1 MDKIQ
6 TRFFETLDTME
17 QPGSCFLA
25 ADLTVFGFCIEL
37 SYPRED
43 FVKDV
48 KEILKNL
55 SPQQQIAETRPFNFV
70 IDNVFFNGCP
80 TPDNNGNAAINDCV
94 KKFVLNNKIS
104 VKNNIELS
112 ACIDA
117 ITKALPEFLSLIGKI
132 QHHTHDYSVDVHTL
146 KVLQGAMSDKRYKTL
161 SSFDRRVLQLAIL
174 LHDLTKKEGEI
185 DKTHPECAALAAAEI
200 LKRFDIAQNLKDR
213 IVLIIRQHD
222 WLERYNKGITS
233 ADEFAHI
240 LKDGN
245 NFLMECIFAKYDLIA
260 VQRSGFF
267 YERFKDVLS
276 QGELEISLLINKG
289 LSVA

>member
-1 MDKIQ
+1 MYEIQ
-6 TRFFETLDTME
+6 TRFFETLDKME
-17 QPGSCFLA
+17 HAGSCFLA
-25 ADLTVFGFCIEL
+25 ADLTVTSFCIEL
-37 SYPRED
+37 LYSRSD

-48 KEILKNL
+48 KEILKHL
-55 SPQQQIAETRPFNFV
+55 SSTAQKEATEPFNFV
-70 IDNVFFNGCP
+70 IEYDFLNGCP
-80 TPDNNGNAAINDCV
+80 CPNDNGNAAINECV

-104 VKNNIELS
+104 IKNNIELS
-112 ACIDA
+112 ACLES
-117 ITKALPEFLSLIGKI
+117 ITGALPEFLSLIGKV
-132 QHHTHDYSVDVHTL
+132 QHLTHDYSVDVHTL
-146 KVLQGAMSDKRYKTL
+146 KVLQGVMSDKRYQTL
-161 SSFDRRVLQLAIL
+161 PASDRRVLQIAIL

-185 DKTHPECAALAAAEI
+185 DKSHPECSAFAAAEI

-233 ADEFAHI
+233 ANEFAHI

-276 QGELEISLLINKG
+276 QGEKEISLLIHKG

>member
-6 TRFFETLDTME
+6 TCFFETFDAME
-17 QPGSCFLA
+17 QQGSCFLT
-25 ADLTVFGFCIEL
+25 ADLTAPDFCIEL
-37 SYPRED
+37 SYPRKNFIRD
-43 FVKDV
+43 IR
-48 KEILKNL
+48 EILKSL
-55 SPQQQIAETRPFNFV
+55 SSQQQIEATRPFNFV
-70 IDNVFFNGCP
+70 IEKDCFNGCP
-80 TPDNNGNAAINDCV
+80 TPDNNENAKINDCV

-104 VKNNIELS
+104 IKNNIELS

-146 KVLQGAMSDKRYKTL
+146 KVLQGVMSDKRYQTL
-161 SSFDRRVLQLAIL
+161 PASDRRVLQIAIL

-185 DKTHPECAALAAAEI
+185 DKSHPECSAMAAKNI
-200 LKRFDIAQNLKDR
+200 LKRFDISQNLKEQ
-213 IVLIIRQHD
+213 IVLIIRNHD

-276 QGELEISLLINKG
+276 QGEKEISLLIHKG